1 MAEKKNVLIVYAHQE
16 PKSFNGA
23 LKDVAVGTLK
33 ARGHNVTVSDLYEMG
48 FDPTASRH
56 QFKELKNPEHF
67 NFQAELTH
75 AAANNSLPDDT
86 KEEMRKIMAA
96 DLIILQC
103 PMYWLGLPAIMKGWL
118 ERCFIDSV
126 AFDSVNLRWFDN
138 GPFKNKKVILSMTT
152 GGTESFFTDKG
163 VFGDIDVHLF
173 PIQYSLRFTG
183 FQVLKPQMTFAP
195 QDVTHEKRV
204 EMLQNWQ
211 KRLENIWTEDPVA
224 FVHVNNF
231 DANKGFQMNVEY
243 MESVKNDKYGPGVG
257 HHMGKPM
264 PSKHDG
270 K

>member
-1 MAEKKNVLIVYAHQE
+1 
-16 PKSFNGA
+16 
-23 LKDVAVGTLK
+23 
-33 ARGHNVTVSDLYEMG
+33 
-48 FDPTASRH
+48 
-56 QFKELKNPEHF
+56 
-67 NFQAELTH
+67 
-75 AAANNSLPDDT
+75 
-86 KEEMRKIMAA
+86 
-96 DLIILQC
+96 
-103 PMYWLGLPAIMKGWL
+103 
-118 ERCFIDSV
+118 
-126 AFDSVNLRWFDN
+126 
-138 GPFKNKKVILSMTT
+138 
-152 GGTESFFTDKG
+152 
-163 VFGDIDVHLF
+163 
-173 PIQYSLRFTG
+173 
-183 FQVLKPQMTFAP
+183 MTFAP